1 MTDAATGPATADA
14 GREVPSDLYIYYLS
28 GRFPP
33 GMRMPENG
41 FIGNWEEGDTSFLFF
56 SRPAGDEVLRLVAA
70 AAGHVALQDHY
81 QMAYAEWQGGLP
93 TAQSIGSFCVMTPWA
108 TAVRTSELTLV
119 IDPGV
124 VFGSGQHPTTHD
136 CLTALELAF
145 GRGRVYRMMDL
156 GTGTGILAVAGA
168 RLGCRQI
175 MAVDLNRLAALTAY
189 RNVQRNRQQDRVVVV
204 AADALTV
211 ADRPAD
217 LLVAN
222 IHYAVMRQLVGRRQ
236 VMANKRAFILSGLLR
251 GEAKDIRFVLSTM
264 GVKILQEWHRDG
276 IWFTFYAERS

>member
-1 MTDAATGPATADA
+1 MTDDVTVPASVDA
-14 GREVPSDLYIYYLS
+14 GREVPNDLYIYYLR

-33 GMRMPENG
+33 DMRMPENG

-56 SRPAGDEVLRLVAA
+56 SRPAGDDVHRLVTAA
-70 AAGHVALQDHY
+70 ADHVALQDHY
-81 QMAYAEWQGGLP
+81 QMTYAEWQGGLP
-93 TAQSIGSFCVMTPWA
+93 ATQSIGSFYVVTPWA
-108 TAVRTSELTLV
+108 TTPRLGQRTLI

-136 CLTALELAF
+136 CLAALELAF
-145 GRGRVYRMMDL
+145 ARGRVHRMMDL

-168 RLGCRQI
+168 RLGCRQV
-175 MAVDLNRLAALTAY
+175 MAVDLNRLAALTAN
-189 RNVQRNRQQDRVVVV
+189 RNVQRNQQQDRVVVV

-211 ADRPAD
+211 ADKPAD

-236 VMANKRAFILSGLLR
+236 VMANKRVFILSGLLR

-264 GVKILQEWHRDG
+264 GVKILQEWLRDG
-276 IWFTFYAERS
+276 IWFTFYAENP